1 MKDKMN
7 SKELRVIINIFS
19 SSLIFLV
26 YALIIYFKKI
36 QGNLEIINDPAFW
49 GKTFLLFIPIA
60 IGAMIVIYIIF
71 AIVKKIAT
79 NEDLDT
85 KSDEMDKLIE
95 LRSLRVSHWSFT
107 GGFML
112 AMGSQ
117 ALGMD
122 LWVMFVVMVGSGF
135 LGSIAEGL
143 TQLYYYKRGI

>member
-1 MKDKMN
+1 MKEKMN
-7 SKELRVIINIFS
+7 SKELKVVINIFS

-26 YALIIYFKKI
+26 YSLYVYFKKI

-49 GKTFLLFIPIA
+49 GKTFLVFIPIA
-60 IGAMIVIYIIF
+60 IVTMIIIYIIM
-71 AIVKKIAT
+71 AIVNKIVT

-107 GGFML
+107 GGFIL
-112 AMGSQ
+112 ALGSQ
-117 ALGMD
+117 AIGMD
-122 LWVMFVVMVGSGF
+122 LWVLFVVLFASGF

-143 TQLYYYKRGI
+143 TQIYYYKRGI